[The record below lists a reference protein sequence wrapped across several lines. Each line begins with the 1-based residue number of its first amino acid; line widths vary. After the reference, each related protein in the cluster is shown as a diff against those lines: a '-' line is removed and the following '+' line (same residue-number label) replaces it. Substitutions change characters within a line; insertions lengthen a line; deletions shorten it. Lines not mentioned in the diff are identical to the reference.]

1 MIIKNKLISF
11 TLILFFSFLI
21 FLSCGNEDNNDVFVD
36 LIDTPVPESIPT
48 FTPTSTPKPIP
59 SYTATVMPSP
69 TSTKTPTVKPTSTPV
84 FTPTSTPTVTN
95 TPILEN
101 TSTPEAL
108 STPTPTYTPTPL
120 PVPTATSTV
129 TPTPKPVPTATSTV
143 SPTPTPTDT
152 PTPIPPKIS
161 IIAPELFTLNQNQL
175 LDFNS
180 NIIVSSNISE
190 DIFAASI
197 NWGDGTSEE
206 KVAVVQATGEVIG
219 THTYSNTGSFTIEI
233 TINSDSG
240 GTLTRGIFVYV
251 NPQAQ
256 SSY

>member
-21 FLSCGNEDNNDVFVD
+21 FLSCGDEDNNDVFVD
-36 LIDTPVPESIPT
+36 LVDTPVPEFIPT
-48 FTPTSTPKPIP
+48 FTPTPTPKPIP
-59 SYTATVMPSP
+59 TYTATVIPSP
-69 TSTKTPTVKPTSTPV
+69 TSTKTPTVRPTSTPES
-84 FTPTSTPTVTN
+84 TSTSTPTVTN
-95 TPILEN
+95 TPMVEN
-101 TSTPEAL
+101 TSTPEPVSTSTPAPTY
-108 STPTPTYTPTPL
+108 TPTPLPVTTATSTVTPTPL
-120 PVPTATSTV
+120 PVPTATPIPTF
-129 TPTPKPVPTATSTV
+129 TPTP
-143 SPTPTPTDT
+143 T
-152 PTPIPPKIS
+152 PTPIPPIIS
-161 IIAPELFTLNQNQL
+161 ITAPELFTLIQNQL

-180 NIIVSSNISE
+180 SIIVSSNMPK
-190 DIFAASI
+190 DIFSASI

-240 GTLTRGIFVYV
+240 ATLTRGIFVYV
-251 NPQAQ
+251 NPPAQ

>member
-21 FLSCGNEDNNDVFVD
+21 FLSCGDEDNNDVFVD
-36 LIDTPVPESIPT
+36 LVDTPVPEFIPT
-48 FTPTSTPKPIP
+48 FTPTPTPKPIP
-59 SYTATVMPSP
+59 TYTATVIPSP
-69 TSTKTPTVKPTSTPV
+69 TSTKTPTVRPTSTPES
-84 FTPTSTPTVTN
+84 TSTSTPTVTN
-95 TPILEN
+95 TPMVEN
-101 TSTPEAL
+101 TSTPEPVST
-108 STPTPTYTPTPL
+108 STPAPTYTPTPL

-129 TPTPKPVPTATSTV
+129 TPTPLPVPTATPIPTF
-143 SPTPTPTDT
+143 TPTPT
-152 PTPIPPKIS
+152 PTPIPPIIS
-161 IIAPELFTLNQNQL
+161 ITAPELFTLIQNQL

-180 NIIVSSNISE
+180 SIIVSSNMPK
-190 DIFAASI
+190 DIFSASI